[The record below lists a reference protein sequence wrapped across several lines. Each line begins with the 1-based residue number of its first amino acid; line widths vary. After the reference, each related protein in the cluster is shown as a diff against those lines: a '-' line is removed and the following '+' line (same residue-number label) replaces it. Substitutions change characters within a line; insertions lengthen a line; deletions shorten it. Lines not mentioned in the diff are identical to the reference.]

1 MKIAISVESTHDL
14 PKEYIEKYQISV
26 IAFEI
31 TLGDLYFKDGDYTTQ
46 EIFEYV
52 DKHNT
57 LPKTNAINEYT
68 YTEYFE
74 GLRKDNDAVIHICL
88 SGGITSSTNNAI
100 KASKNVDNV
109 YVVDSRTLS
118 SSIGLLA
125 LYARELANDGVAPEE
140 IAKKVA
146 DRTGKLQTSFV
157 IERLDYLHKGG
168 RCSSIALLGAN
179 ILKIRPSI
187 VLKDGCMVSDKKYR
201 GSMGGVV
208 AKYCKDTLEQYNTP
222 DLKRVFITYSS
233 ATLEMVEAATSA
245 LKDAGFK
252 EIIEAKAGGTI
263 SSHCGANT
271 LGILYFNDGG
281 VE

>member
-1 MKIAISVESTHDL
+1 MKIAVSVESTHDL
-14 PKEYIEKYQISV
+14 PKDYLEKYEISV
-26 IAFEI
+26 IPFEI

-52 DKHNT
+52 DKHNI

-74 GLRKDNDAVIHICL
+74 GLRKNYEAVVHICL

-100 KASKNVDNV
+100 KASNNVDNV

-118 SSIGLLA
+118 AGIGLLA
-125 LYARELANDGVAPEE
+125 IYARELAQAGIAPEE
-140 IAKKVA
+140 IAKRVA
-146 DRTGKLQTSFV
+146 DRTSKVQTSFV

-168 RCSSIALLGAN
+168 RCSSVALLGAN

-187 VLKDGCMVSDKKYR
+187 ILKDGGMVSDKKYR

-208 AKYCKDTLEQYNTP
+208 AKYCKDTLETYNIP
-222 DLKRVFITYSS
+222 DLSRVFIAYSS
-233 ATLEMVEAATSA
+233 ATLEMLQSATSV

-252 EIIEAKAGGTI
+252 EIIETKAGGTV

-271 LGILYFNDGG
+271 LGIIYFNDGG
-281 VE
+281 EQ